1 MGLPLVLW
9 CQFKVSH
16 PVSVLCDFGM
26 PFDFLPLTHSSQPY
40 TTLQLSLI
48 RPLWQRRH
56 AHPIVLSR
64 ALSDW
69 MYQNWVFTVAREKSL
84 NTVHFRAKAGSLCRV
99 SNFLTQSV
107 TAHLPPHCTH
117 DLPITTSLLTEKLG
131 HIIFISAGTRAAMLF
146 TTTPLVDN
154 DQIECEGGKKSIPL
168 QHTAKFWH
176 VITMPGVKRL
186 WFQTGRLKWSP
197 SCQSFSTVSWNLTC
211 LGAAGLTAETTK
223 TSYNPGKP
231 LTTNKRQWA
240 GSGFS
245 IVEPSVG
252 AGQCCAN
259 SYGCFWGPWHSEGL
273 TVILRDRFA
282 RIWKLFRRTQV
293 SGTH

>member
-1 MGLPLVLW
+1 MQPKTGQRSFQRLPEILKLDVGLPLVLW

-84 NTVHFRAKAGSLCRV
+84 NTVHFRSKAGSLCRV

-154 DQIECEGGKKSIPL
+154 DQIECEGEKNPYLCNIQQNSDTSS
-168 QHTAKFWH
+168 Q
-176 VITMPGVKRL
+176 
-186 WFQTGRLKWSP
+186 
-197 SCQSFSTVSWNLTC
+197 C
-211 LGAAGLTAETTK
+211 LGLK
-223 TSYNPGKP
+223 DS
-231 LTTNKRQWA
+231 
-240 GSGFS
+240 GS
-245 IVEPSVG
+245 
-252 AGQCCAN
+252 
-259 SYGCFWGPWHSEGL
+259 
-273 TVILRDRFA
+273 
-282 RIWKLFRRTQV
+282 KLV
-293 SGTH
+293 A